1 MGLIDTLIG
10 RRQFMIASVTSA
22 AIMGLGKVTRIFG
35 PLSAGANEKK
45 ADAKKGLKAIVVYYS
60 ATGSTGKVAGAIY
73 RGMKSVMDCDVAPI
87 KKIDPKKMA
96 RYDVVAIGG
105 PIWYFRET
113 ANLRLFVTKMPDMTG
128 KLCVPFCT
136 HGTNP
141 DGFFFSL
148 NQALQKKAFTVI
160 GWDDWYG
167 GCSHVL
173 HQPSPYFTDG
183 HPDEIDLQE
192 AEAFGREMAER
203 AQKIYAG
210 QRDLIPEIPT
220 GADAESLWVPQGL
233 GEGGGMGN
241 AMPGGSGGGMPG
253 GGSGGG
259 MPGGGGQGGQMTG
272 GTAGVAG
279 GAALTGG
286 SPAGMPGGNS
296 GGMPGGMPGAGGQG
310 TQAQGAGAGGP
321 SGTAGGNAG
330 GGSGGGRGMPGN
342 ANSATMIPAIDLK
355 KCIYP
360 RCRSCMDMCLVDAI
374 NLSMITAPGFA
385 EGSSLVVKEAC
396 KHCTHPL
403 CEKACSYDAI
413 TFDNGTKTE
422 HVFDMKKCTFPECK
436 LCLEECPMESI
447 ELTKDSYHVKRNCE
461 GCDVCWCVCPKDAI
475 SIPNIATT
483 HVLLTPTSAEDGF
496 FAALNAAEK
505 AGKFR
510 RLVPLDKIGW
520 NNIVYKN
527 PNAPRVRLKA
537 ENYPYEINELEKEW
551 KTNGKI

>member
-1 MGLIDTLIG
+1 MGLFNSLIG
-10 RRQFMIASVTSA
+10 RRQFLAASITTA
-22 AIMGLGKVTRIFG
+22 AVLGIGKVTGF
-35 PLSAGANEKK
+35 LSPVSARGTERGEAKGKK
-45 ADAKKGLKAIVVYYS
+45 ALKGVVVYYS

-73 RGMKSVMDCDVAPI
+73 RGMKSVIDCDVAPI

-96 RYDVVAIGG
+96 EYDVVAIGG

-113 ANLRLFVTKMPDMTG
+113 ANLRLFVTKMPNMSG

-148 NQALQKKAFTVI
+148 NQALQRKAFTVI

-192 AEAFGREMAER
+192 AEAFGKAMAER
-203 AQKIYAG
+203 AQRIFAG
-210 QRDLIPEIPT
+210 EKGLIPEIPT
-220 GADAESLWVPQGL
+220 GADAESLWVPQGF
-233 GEGGGMGN
+233 GESRGMGN
-241 AMPGGSGGGMPG
+241 AMQGGGM
-253 GGSGGG
+253 
-259 MPGGGGQGGQMTG
+259 
-272 GTAGVAG
+272 
-279 GAALTGG
+279 
-286 SPAGMPGGNS
+286 S

-310 TQAQGAGAGGP
+310 VQAPGAAPVAAGLAAAGGA
-321 SGTAGGNAG
+321 SAAGGAPGGMPGSGMAGGMPGGPGGMPGGMPG
-330 GGSGGGRGMPGN
+330 GGSGWAAAGGSGEAPRGRPGN
-342 ANSATMIPAIDLK
+342 ANADTMIPTIDLK

-374 NLSMITAPGFA
+374 NLSMISAPGSV
-385 EGSSLVVKEAC
+385 EGSSLVVKESC
-396 KHCTHPL
+396 LHCSHPL
-403 CEKACSYDAI
+403 CEKACEYDAI
-413 TFDNGTKTE
+413 TFDNGSKTE
-422 HVFDMKKCTFPECK
+422 HIFDMKKCIYPKCT
-436 LCLEECPMESI
+436 LCIDECPMES
-447 ELTKDSYHVKRNCE
+447 LDFTQTPTYVKRNCE
-461 GCDVCWCVCPKDAI
+461 GCDVCWCVCPEDAI

-483 HVLLTPTSAEDGF
+483 HALLKPSGSEDGF

-520 NNIVYKN
+520 DNIVYMN
-527 PNAPRVRLKA
+527 PNAPRVVLKK
-537 ENYPYEINELEKEW
+537 ENYPYEMDK
-551 KTNGKI
+551 